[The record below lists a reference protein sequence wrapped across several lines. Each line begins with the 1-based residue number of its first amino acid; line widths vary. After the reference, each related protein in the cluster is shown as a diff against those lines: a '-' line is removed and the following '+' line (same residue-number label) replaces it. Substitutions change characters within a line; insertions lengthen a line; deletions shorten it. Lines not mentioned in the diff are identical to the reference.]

1 MSGSVFVA
9 DNEHSLRVRTAPA
22 TCHRWPSQWKSCP
35 DNHFQTFRTT
45 GQFKLEST
53 LDQIKTFL
61 LGGTRILSYGG
72 AQVGGQGEAVSQAA
86 HLLQGQW
93 WGCFH
98 TLIVGQLSGVGGSRG
113 GYSSI
118 CRNNCGGVSQAF
130 PIPILW
136 QWGLNTWSHWR
147 HSWNSKYW
155 RFLADSSWFVTLD
168 VFKIMCK
175 GSLMIWVFVK
185 QWALCCST

>member
-1 MSGSVFVA
+1 MSILFVSA
-9 DNEHSLRVRTAPA
+9 QPQPPAIDGPHNEKAAPTIIFKHSAPRDNSNWSQLWTRLKPFFWEEPEFSLMGEH
-22 TCHRWPSQWKSCP
+22 
-35 DNHFQTFRTT
+35 
-45 GQFKLEST
+45 KLEDKGRRFPR
-53 LDQIKTFL
+53 LPTFYKDN
-61 LGGTRILSYGG
+61 GG
-72 AQVGGQGEAVSQAA
+72 
-86 HLLQGQW
+86 
-93 WGCFH
+93 GCFH
-98 TLIVGQLSGVGGSRG
+98 TLIVGQLSGVGG
-113 GYSSI
+113 SSI